1 MRPRA
6 HLSVSLMLAIAC
18 AASGSYA
25 ADTTPVQQ
33 LAHWSAAAGQ
43 PGDAARG
50 QRFFEARHGR
60 EWSCAT
66 CHGAPPSTQG
76 KHARTGKA
84 LAPLAPAFNTQVFT
98 DTAKVDKWFKRNC
111 SDVLSRECTPAEKA
125 DVLAYLLQVR

>member
-1 MRPRA
+1 MRHRTP
-6 HLSVSLMLAIAC
+6 LSTALMLAVLC
-18 AASGSYA
+18 TFTSVQA
-25 ADTTPVQQ
+25 ADTTPQQQ
-33 LAHWSAAAGQ
+33 LDRWRAAAGQ

-66 CHGAPPSTQG
+66 CHGAPPSAQG